1 MLISSVGFF
10 YCFFRAVLKI
20 CTGIF
25 CSASK
30 IILHFKYILRSTIMN
45 VASNL
50 EMSARYFP
58 KNPALSMDG
67 KEISY
72 TQFNEDANRVATA
85 LLKLGMKAGD
95 HIGICAPNSPEWLM
109 FYFGILKMGG
119 VAITLDR
126 SLKAEEVRLLL
137 GHSKPKMLLTND
149 ERLADIE
156 SLRGKKGIEKVIC
169 PNGDMTFQKLLDTG
183 SGKFEAVYRDR
194 NDTAAVLYTGGTTGM
209 PKGVMTTHL
218 NINTSAHNVAFN
230 EHSNEKDRSLLFL
243 PLNHVFGQMHV
254 TNATVISAGCLEIIQ
269 LIQSGK
275 ITKFYAVPTLYTRLL
290 SLPNVRELMSNIRYC
305 FSAGASMAAE
315 IVRQW
320 KESTGLLIY
329 EGYGLTESA
338 SAVTFNH
345 YYEHV
350 IGSIGA
356 TVPGVETKIRDIGT
370 GEALPVGKE
379 GEICIKGNNI
389 MKGYLDNP
397 KATYDTFWHL
407 EKNLKRHEDQW
418 FRSGDVGYMDDR
430 GYFYIVDRLKDM
442 IITGG
447 ENVYSTEVEE
457 AIYKIPEVQECAVIG
472 IPDREWGEKVAAFM
486 ILKPGKTL
494 TGDDM
499 KAFLKKSLAPFK
511 VPKIYEFVKDFPRT
525 GKGSILKRDIR
536 AQFTKK

>member
-1 MLISSVGFF
+1 
-10 YCFFRAVLKI
+10 
-20 CTGIF
+20 
-25 CSASK
+25 
-30 IILHFKYILRSTIMN
+30 MN
-45 VASNL
+45 VAQNL
-50 EMSARYFP
+50 EISARYFP
-58 KNPALSMDG
+58 KNPALSMEG
-67 KEISY
+67 KEITY
-72 TQFNEDANRVATA
+72 AQFNEDANRVATG

-95 HIGICAPNSPEWLM
+95 HIGLCAPNSPEWLI

-126 SLKAEEVRLLL
+126 TLKADEVRLLL
-137 GHSKPKMLLTND
+137 GHSKPKMLLTSD
-149 ERLADIE
+149 ERLNDIE
-156 SLRGKKGIEKVIC
+156 SLRGANAIQKVIC
-169 PNGDMTFQKLLDTG
+169 SNGDLTFQKLLDMG
-183 SGKFEAVYRDR
+183 SNKFDAVYRDR

-230 EHSNEKDRSLLFL
+230 EHSNEKDRALLFL

-254 TNATVISAGCLEIIQ
+254 TNATVISAGCLELLPAPDMDKIIS
-269 LIQSGK
+269 LIQTGRV
-275 ITKFYAVPTLYTRLL
+275 TKFYAVPTLYTRLL
-290 SLPNVRELMSNIRYC
+290 SQPNVRELMSKIRYC
-305 FSAGASMAAE
+305 FSAGAAMAAE

-356 TVPGVETKIRDIGT
+356 TVPGVETQIRDIST
-370 GEALPVGKE
+370 GEQLPAGKE
-379 GEICIKGNNI
+379 GEICIRGNNI

-407 EKNLKRHEDQW
+407 DTNKKRHEDQW
-418 FRSGDVGYMDDR
+418 FRSGDVGYMDEK

-457 AIYKIPEVQECAVIG
+457 AIYKKPEIQECAVIG
-472 IPDREWGEKVAAFM
+472 VPDREWGEKVAAFM
-486 ILKPGKTL
+486 ILKPGKNVTA
-494 TGDDM
+494 DDM

-525 GKGSILKRDIR
+525 GKGSILKREIR
-536 AQFTKK
+536 AQYTKK